1 MILFQQL
8 GIPGQF
14 TINVKAQLK
23 YTDFVGEGR
32 GISILQDPS
41 AACFMWCQSMG
52 PAGQW
57 VAYYKPWDGCH
68 RAQLLWAVCTYAKLL
83 GGRLARGSGHHPF

>member
-41 AACFMWCQSMG
+41 AACFM
-52 PAGQW
+52 
-57 VAYYKPWDGCH
+57 
-68 RAQLLWAVCTYAKLL
+68 
-83 GGRLARGSGHHPF
+83 